1 MPYTTSGKCVY
12 KKKSDGS
19 RGEKVGCTDGPV
31 KDYLAALHA
40 NANESIEEQQMVEQ
54 SGTKEFVF
62 THGELERLEK
72 SVRKITAKASQ
83 VLGAKGPILMGL
95 DRIMEPIEL
104 GASKMQKVAEG
115 DVIDASDRFK
125 GRRGTAKSQFSPEE
139 EEERLALR
147 QRYYGPEG
155 EVTKVRPG
163 ASRKGLDKPFTQ
175 MSPADFEEAGYVL
188 KVPQSVLDDFALM
201 VEETKRAGN
210 LFEEARDW
218 YHNIRRLLDQE
229 TPNDRDATLLG
240 LLIATYSPRAK
251 FALNLVEAAYMFK
264 AVQQD
269 AVDNPELLREYL
281 ETFAGAEK
289 REPGSRRGFTK
300 AHKVPN
306 FALNLIAPELAGTR
320 GPGGE
325 MAYDDMNMWN
335 STIDTWMIDAFYP
348 MLKKASTQKEYDA
361 LKGKMMSDVT
371 SYRYMSGLVAQEAKK
386 LNLLP
391 HELQAI
397 VWVAMKRRQSGADA
411 ATTEESIGQ
420 IKEAIQNIKLIS
432 SDIET
437 VRQEMEDNSWLG
449 LLFKEIE
456 EKGFEEAA
464 KFTLGIKDEKG
475 KTAVSGVRSITSKGK
490 KGDQFKYFP
499 PEPPKPKE
507 PKGTKVKGPKKPAR
521 PKPEKRY
528 EDPKYAELATYYVM
542 NEVIQMPT
550 GKFNNLYDS
559 ISLYL
564 DPKFSVDTAIGYITG
579 RWDPEAKATSKY
591 FTEQIVRKVMQKLGV
606 L

>member
-1 MPYTTSGKCVY
+1 
-12 KKKSDGS
+12 
-19 RGEKVGCTDGPV
+19 
-31 KDYLAALHA
+31 
-40 NANESIEEQQMVEQ
+40 MVEV
-54 SGTKEFVF
+54 SGAKEFVF
-62 THGELERLEK
+62 THSELERLER
-72 SVRKITAKASQ
+72 SVRKITAKALQ
-83 VLGAKGPILMGL
+83 VLGAEGPILMGL
-95 DRIMEPIEL
+95 EKLMEPIALPAAEL
-104 GASKMQKVAEG
+104 QQVAEG
-115 DVIDASDRFK
+115 DVIDMRDRFK
-125 GRRGTAKSQFSPEE
+125 GKRGIAKSQFSPEE
-139 EEERLALR
+139 EEERIALR
-147 QRYYGPEG
+147 KRYYGPEG
-155 EVTKVRPG
+155 EVTKIRPG
-163 ASRKGLDKPFTQ
+163 SSRKGLDKPFTQ
-175 MSPADFEEAGYVL
+175 MSPAEFEEAGYVL
-188 KVPQSVLDDFALM
+188 RVPETVLDDFALM

-269 AVDNPELLREYL
+269 AVGNPELLKEYL
-281 ETFAGAEK
+281 ETFPGAEK
-289 REPGSRRGFTK
+289 RDPGARRGFTK

-306 FALNLIAPELAGTR
+306 FALNLIAPELSGVR
-320 GPGGE
+320 GETGE
-325 MAYDDMNMWN
+325 VSYDDMNMWN

-348 MLKKASTQKEYDA
+348 LLKKASTQKEYDA

-371 SYRYMSGLVAQEAKK
+371 SYRYMTGLVAQEAKK

-420 IKEAIQNIKLIS
+420 IKEAIQNIRLINN
-432 SDIET
+432 DLGA

-449 LLFKEIE
+449 LLFKEID

-475 KTAVSGVRSITSKGK
+475 KTAVSGVRSLTSKGK

-499 PEPPKPKE
+499 PEPPASKAS
-507 PKGTKVKGPKKPAR
+507 KVKGDAKPAR
-521 PKPEKRY
+521 PKPEKRF
-528 EDPKYAELATYYVM
+528 EDPKYSELATFYVM
-542 NEVIQMPT
+542 NKVIQMPT

-559 ISLYL
+559 VSLYL
-564 DPKFSVDTAIGYITG
+564 DPEFSVDRAIEYITG

-591 FTEQIVRKVMQKLGV
+591 FKEEITRKVMQRFGIL
-606 L
+606 